1 RSARPSK
8 GRSNSSGPTYEPRWS
23 TQRPWLDGSRG
34 RHPGAR
40 PARCDDDGGGVRPVR
55 RHPWPGR
62 SGRARRRARGIAR
75 ARRSQRH
82 TGRPGHR
89 RRHRAR
95 LDSLPAGSV
104 AGPSRAAAVRTGRDH
119 HGDAHLRGVVP
130 RPRRD
135 RASGQPAGQRD
146 ELGAAGPPAED
157 RMRRLRADSERGS
170 MSALVVVLFVFLMIL
185 AGLVVDGGNAINARQ
200 RAIDDA
206 EQAARVAA
214 NQIDMTQLRA
224 NGQVTIVWPDAD
236 TAARAYLGQ
245 RGYQP
250 GNVQVFPAADGGV
263 TVTVES
269 TVSTQLLSLAFI
281 PSFTVTG

>member
-1 RSARPSK
+1 
-8 GRSNSSGPTYEPRWS
+8 
-23 TQRPWLDGSRG
+23 
-34 RHPGAR
+34 
-40 PARCDDDGGGVRPVR
+40 
-55 RHPWPGR
+55 
-62 SGRARRRARGIAR
+62 
-75 ARRSQRH
+75 
-82 TGRPGHR
+82 
-89 RRHRAR
+89 
-95 LDSLPAGSV
+95 
-104 AGPSRAAAVRTGRDH
+104 
-119 HGDAHLRGVVP
+119 
-130 RPRRD
+130 
-135 RASGQPAGQRD
+135 
-146 ELGAAGPPAED
+146 
-157 RMRRLRADSERGS
+157 

-281 PSFTVTG
+281 PSFTVTGRATARPTVGIDQEI